1 MNDFIEE
8 LRDVCKQQSQRV
20 VAEKMGYSHTTISLV
35 LNGKYAG
42 NLKTVEKAFNGAF
55 KSAAVICPILG
66 AIPAHRCL
74 SIQRQPFAATNHQR
88 VLLFKAC
95 KACAHKIGQDNV
107 VRLRASDD
115 ERNNDDDP
123 TAA

>member
-1 MNDFIEE
+1 MTDWIDALKAECAKSSQAKVAKE
-8 LRDVCKQQSQRV
+8 L
-20 VAEKMGYSHTTISLV
+20 GYSAATISLV
-35 LNGKYAG
+35 LKGKYAG

-95 KACAHKIGQDNV
+95 KACAHKTGQDNI

>member
-66 AIPAHRCL
+66 GN
-74 SIQRQPFAATNHQR
+74 S
-88 VLLFKAC
+88 
-95 KACAHKIGQDNV
+95 
-107 VRLRASDD
+107 RASLFINPASAVRGDKSSA
-115 ERNNDDDP
+115 RFAVQGLQSVHPQNRTGQYRP
-123 TAA
+123 ASRFGR

>member
-1 MNDFIEE
+1 MSDFIEE
-8 LRDVCKQQSQRV
+8 LREVCKQQSQRV
-20 VAEKMGYSHTTISLV
+20 VAEEMGYSHTTISLV
-35 LNGKYAG
+35 LNGKYTG

-55 KSAAVICPILG
+55 KSAAVVCPILG

-95 KACAHKIGQDNV
+95 KSCAHKKGQDNV
-107 VRLRASDD
+107 VRLRGADG
-115 ERNNDDDP
+115 ERNGGDDP